1 MVLGAWGSSDLLP
14 LENRYSKEKKNPRG
28 RPAPVSDLMWA
39 PLTEL
44 PGLKEEFGVKC
55 SPEVVV
61 GRRAGLAEQGALLLG
76 LR

>member
-1 MVLGAWGSSDLLP
+1 MVEGAWGSSDLLP
-14 LENRYSKEKKNPRG
+14 LENRYSKEKKNLRG

>member
-1 MVLGAWGSSDLLP
+1 
-14 LENRYSKEKKNPRG
+14 
-28 RPAPVSDLMWA
+28 MWA

-44 PGLKEEFGVKC
+44 PGLKEEFRVKC